1 MTVGRDQIGTGTV
14 LLLVYRLSVEP
25 IMSICALIISNLLTL
40 DMCVSS
46 LTLRSFQFVPSSAAG
61 FDWEGEKGR
70 EMDDRCNVDLDFLL
84 NDCGQRK
91 PC

>member
-1 MTVGRDQIGTGTV
+1 MWDWIG
-14 LLLVYRLSVEP
+14 LVTKP
-25 IMSICALIISNLLTL
+25 NLLTL

-46 LTLRSFQFVPSSAAG
+46 LTLRYFQFVPSSVAG

-70 EMDDRCNVDLDFLL
+70 EMDERCDVDLDFLL
-84 NDCGQRK
+84 NDCGQDRNDCGQRK